1 VFTFTRYIQR
11 RQLNFQNSCR
21 REGGGLVVV
30 SRCKGDGGVEGEGE
44 GEGEDI
50 EQGEGAGR
58 CRAAV
63 APAAVIS
70 ASAAPATTIA
80 SAAPAAAP
88 NSSVFRKDCRPRA
101 ASPPRLHGVVRT
113 AATQLRR
120 KACSSHEWV

>member
-1 VFTFTRYIQR
+1 M
-11 RQLNFQNSCR
+11 
-21 REGGGLVVV
+21 
-30 SRCKGDGGVEGEGE
+30 EGE

-101 ASPPRLHGVVRT
+101 ASPPRLHGVVGT

-120 KACSSHEWV
+120 KACSSHEWVCGKYIGEDVRERK